1 MIRVAIVDDNQE
13 IVDLV
18 YKIVVDKM
26 GKNQEQL
33 DNIKCF
39 TKPVTLRYELE
50 EKRQYDLYLLDVEM
64 PGVNGIEL
72 AKYIRKVQE
81 NAYIVFLTSHPEFAI
96 YSYDLS
102 IQAYQ
107 YILKGKMKTT
117 LPYVLEKI
125 QNNLK
130 NKTEQ
135 FLVIHNNIRY
145 EKIDHQKII
154 RMYKEG
160 KNTVIVTDNEIHKK
174 RSTLEKVLKE
184 LEGSSF
190 IQIERGSIVN
200 IERIDKI
207 LRNEVHMDN
216 GDILEIS
223 RANVKSVKQRINQY
237 WGEHI

>member
-1 MIRVAIVDDNQE
+1 
-13 IVDLV
+13 
-18 YKIVVDKM
+18 
-26 GKNQEQL
+26 
-33 DNIKCF
+33 
-39 TKPVTLRYELE
+39 
-50 EKRQYDLYLLDVEM
+50 
-64 PGVNGIEL
+64 
-72 AKYIRKVQE
+72 
-81 NAYIVFLTSHPEFAI
+81 
-96 YSYDLS
+96 
-102 IQAYQ
+102 
-107 YILKGKMKTT
+107 MKTT

-200 IERIDKI
+200 IERVDKI

-216 GDILEIS
+216 GDVLEIS

>member
-1 MIRVAIVDDNQE
+1 
-13 IVDLV
+13 
-18 YKIVVDKM
+18 
-26 GKNQEQL
+26 
-33 DNIKCF
+33 
-39 TKPVTLRYELE
+39 
-50 EKRQYDLYLLDVEM
+50 
-64 PGVNGIEL
+64 
-72 AKYIRKVQE
+72 
-81 NAYIVFLTSHPEFAI
+81 
-96 YSYDLS
+96 
-102 IQAYQ
+102 
-107 YILKGKMKTT
+107 MKTT

-130 NKTEQ
+130 NKTDQ

-145 EKIDHQKII
+145 EKIDHPKII

-160 KNTVIVTDNEIHKK
+160 KNTVIVTDNGVHKK
-174 RSTLEKVLKE
+174 RTTLEKVLKE

-207 LRNEVHMDN
+207 IRNEVHMDN
-216 GDILEIS
+216 GDVMEIS

>member
-39 TKPVTLRYELE
+39 TKPVTLKYELE

-81 NAYIVFLTSHPEFAI
+81 NAYIVFLTSHPKFAI

-200 IERIDKI
+200 IERVDKI

-216 GDILEIS
+216 GDVLEIS